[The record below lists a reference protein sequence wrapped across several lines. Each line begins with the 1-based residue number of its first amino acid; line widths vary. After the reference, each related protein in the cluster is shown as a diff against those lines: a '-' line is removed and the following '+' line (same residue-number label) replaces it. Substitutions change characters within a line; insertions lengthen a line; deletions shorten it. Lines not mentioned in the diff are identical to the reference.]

1 MQLFSKDHTCAI
13 VAEKNLSEA
22 VLLAAQ
28 DLQRDLRR
36 ISGQPGGFAMVSSGQ
51 GIRIQ
56 TLVDGREE
64 AYRIEITENDISITG
79 SDVLGTVF
87 GIYAFSTHFLK
98 VVPVHRLVD
107 LFPESRETMTLGS
120 AVFLSKPRTVKFR
133 GWFLNDEDLL
143 CDFKRSGG
151 HRHIDYPFYQNVMD
165 VSVLDM
171 ILETALRLEIN
182 LVIPASFLNIDNPDE
197 EALVAA
203 VAGRGLYVSQ
213 HHVET
218 VGVSGFC
225 AEWYLQKHGITGEA
239 YSFVSNRSRTEE
251 IWRYYVSKWAAY
263 GDRVIWQLGLRGA
276 QDCTF
281 WADDPTAPETMEGR
295 GAVISDAIATQ
306 HRIIAETLGH
316 SSFYSTSTLWMEGAE
331 LYGRGYITLPERT
344 IVVFSDIGASQMFG
358 DDFYQIQRRPGQ
370 HYGIYYHIGY
380 WGNGAHLSEG
390 TDLRKMAAMYRLAW
404 GSRSLT
410 YAIVNVSNVRPV
422 HFSVW
427 YNAQIMLDP
436 AGFDE
441 DRLIGHQLSALYGQ
455 DAGAVRPLLDEYYNA
470 IGDYGAVNLKRYCD
484 KHDFFWHEPEEA
496 PYPIYSVT
504 DGQLHVLGERYLN
517 YGDTTY
523 PANHSETAQMLKSS
537 LARWETLYAKLEE
550 TEISP
555 RARLYFDQFL
565 KFPTFYMRNLT
576 RWVLA
581 VMDMVT
587 AKKNPAMESACRRA
601 EEAMEAI
608 LVQRKILEQGP
619 WENWHRG
626 DRKIDIPRLLN
637 KTRLYCRTICQLRD
651 QLSEL

>member
-13 VAEKNLSEA
+13 VAEKPLSEA
-22 VLLAAQ
+22 VLLAVQ

-36 ISGQPGGFAMVSSGQ
+36 ISGQPGGFAMVSAGR

-56 TLVDGREE
+56 TLADGRQE
-64 AYRIEITENDISITG
+64 AYRIEISENDSSITG

-107 LFPESRETMTLGS
+107 LFPEGREEMTLAPAALTS
-120 AVFLSKPRTVKFR
+120 ASRAVKFR

-143 CDFKRSGG
+143 CDFKLSGG
-151 HRHIDYPFYQNVMD
+151 HRHIDYPFYENVMD

-197 EALVAA
+197 ETLVAA
-203 VAGRGLYVSQ
+203 VVRRGLYVSQ

-225 AEWYLQKHGITGEA
+225 AEWYLQTRGLAGEK

-251 IWRYYVSKWAAY
+251 IWRYYVTKWAAY

-316 SSFYSTSTLWMEGAE
+316 NDFHSTSTLWMEGAE
-331 LYGRGYITLPERT
+331 LYGRGYITMPENT

-358 DDFYQIQRRPGQ
+358 DDFYRIQRDPKQ
-370 HYGIYYHIGY
+370 NYGIYYHIGY
-380 WGNGAHLSEG
+380 WGNGAHLAEG
-390 TDLRKMAAMYRLAW
+390 IDLRKMAAMYRLARDN
-404 GSRSLT
+404 RSLT
-410 YAIVNVSNVRPV
+410 YSIVNVTNVRPV

-436 AGFDE
+436 VRFDE
-441 DRLIGHQLSALYGQ
+441 DKLIENQLSALYGE
-455 DAGAVRPLLDEYYNA
+455 DANKVRPLLDAYYDA
-470 IGDYGAVNLKRYCD
+470 IGDYGTANLKLYCD

-496 PYPIYSVT
+496 PYPVYSVT
-504 DGQLHVLGERYLN
+504 DGHLHVLGERYLQ

-523 PANHSETAQMLKSS
+523 PADHTETVKMLQSS
-537 LARWETLYAKLEE
+537 LARWETLYVKLKE
-550 TEISP
+550 TEVSP
-555 RARLYFDQFL
+555 QARLYFDQFF

-576 RWVLA
+576 RWLLA
-581 VMDMVT
+581 LIDMVT

-601 EEAMEAI
+601 EGALEAI
-608 LVQRKILEQGP
+608 LEQRKILEQGF
-619 WENWHRG
+619 WEHWHRG
-626 DRKIDIPRLLN
+626 ERKIDITRLLH
-637 KTRLYCRTICQLRD
+637 KTKLYCDTICQLRD
-651 QLSEL
+651 QLYEL